1 MNPLYWIADIG
12 LIFILAGL
20 VKGISGMGLPTVAVG
35 LLGLLMAPAEAAA
48 LLIVPSLVTNVWQ
61 LLAGRHLPSLAAR
74 LWPMM
79 AGIFLGTWAG
89 GWLLSGVSIGW
100 AGAALGVALVCYGV
114 VGLLARRLRVPPR
127 HERRLS
133 PLVGALTGS
142 VTALTGVFVLPA
154 VPYLQGLDL
163 DKDELVQAM
172 GMAFTCSTLALAINL
187 ACGGQ
192 FQAGAAGAS
201 FLAVI
206 PALAGMQAGQ
216 WLRGRISLATF
227 RRVFFGALL
236 LLGVHL
242 ALRAF
247 F

>member
-1 MNPLYWIADIG
+1 MDNLHLLFIIAATF
-12 LIFILAGL
+12 LLAGL
-20 VKGISGMGLPTVAVG
+20 VKGVSGLGLPTVAVG
-35 LLGLLMAPAEAAA
+35 LLGLVMAPGEAAA

-61 LLAGRHLPSLAAR
+61 LLAGRHLAPLAGR

-79 AGIFLGTWAG
+79 AGICLGTWAG
-89 GWLLSGVSIGW
+89 GWLLAGVAISW
-100 AGAALGVALVCYGV
+100 AGTALGVALVCYAV
-114 VGLLARRLRVPPR
+114 VGLAARRLVIAGR

-133 PLVGALTGS
+133 PAVGALTGC

-154 VPYLQGLDL
+154 VPYLQGLAL

-187 ACGGQ
+187 ACTGQ
-192 FQAGAAGAS
+192 FQAGAAGTS

-206 PALAGMQAGQ
+206 PALIGMQAGQ
-216 WLRGRISLATF
+216 WLRGRIGLATF

-236 LLGVHL
+236 LLGAHL
-242 ALRAF
+242 ALRGF